1 MTDRPKDV
9 GTDKNQKS
17 KNKAQKSKNKKT
29 IYAAGCVVWRSA
41 SGSIQVLVAHR
52 PRYDDWS
59 FPKGK
64 RDPGESDLE
73 CALREVEEETTVTG
87 TIGIELEPARYTDHK
102 GRKKIV
108 RYWVLECGVDH
119 RFVPNDEVDE
129 VQWLPVKDLDSVLSY
144 KHDRGLVPQLVA
156 ALA

>member
-1 MTDRPKDV
+1 MTDKP
-9 GTDKNQKS
+9 Q
-17 KNKAQKSKNKKT
+17 KNKKKT
-29 IYAAGCVVWRSA
+29 IYAAGCVVWRPSP
-41 SGSIQVLVAHR
+41 GSIQVLVAHR

-64 RDPGESDLE
+64 RESGESDLE
-73 CALREVEEETTVTG
+73 CALREVEEETAVTG
-87 TIGIELEPARYTDHK
+87 KVGVELEPARYTDHK

-119 RFVPNDEVDE
+119 RFEPNDEVDE
-129 VQWLPVKDLDSVLSY
+129 VRWLPIKDLDSVLSY
-144 KHDRGLVPQLVA
+144 EHDRGLVPQLVA

>member
-1 MTDRPKDV
+1 MWRP
-9 GTDKNQKS
+9 
-17 KNKAQKSKNKKT
+17 
-29 IYAAGCVVWRSA
+29 AA
-41 SGSIQVLVAHR
+41 GSIQVLVAHR

-73 CALREVEEETTVTG
+73 CALREVEEETAVTG
-87 TIGIELEPARYTDHK
+87 TVGVELEPARYNDHK

-108 RYWVLECGVDH
+108 RYWVLECDLDH

-129 VQWLPVKDLDSVLSY
+129 VQWLPVSDLDSVLSY